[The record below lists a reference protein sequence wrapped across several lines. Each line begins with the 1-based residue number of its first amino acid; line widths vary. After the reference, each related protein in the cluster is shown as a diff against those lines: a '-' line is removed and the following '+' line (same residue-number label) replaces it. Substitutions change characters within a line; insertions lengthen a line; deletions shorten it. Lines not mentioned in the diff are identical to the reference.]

1 MDKNVCENIE
11 QLKNVDAP
19 LFSFFYI
26 LIYTIK
32 CVYAAC
38 FVFAT
43 NENGRQSTERNE
55 SIAKSN
61 PTSEKKRM
69 NLRNKVG

>member
-1 MDKNVCENIE
+1 MDKNVCENTE
-11 QLKNVDAP
+11 QLKNVDAQ
-19 LFSFFYI
+19 LFSYFYI

-32 CVYAAC
+32 CVYATC

-43 NENGRQSTERNE
+43 NENGRQSTQRNE

-61 PTSEKKRM
+61 PTSE
-69 NLRNKVG
+69 